1 MKCSMTGQAKG
12 DVLMQ
17 VACMD
22 RFDCIYDMLNTYY
35 NCIREEYCS
44 IQTAGS
50 ILIRC

>member
-22 RFDCIYDMLNTYY
+22 RFDCIYDMLNGHRTFHM
-35 NCIREEYCS
+35 N
-44 IQTAGS
+44 
-50 ILIRC
+50 